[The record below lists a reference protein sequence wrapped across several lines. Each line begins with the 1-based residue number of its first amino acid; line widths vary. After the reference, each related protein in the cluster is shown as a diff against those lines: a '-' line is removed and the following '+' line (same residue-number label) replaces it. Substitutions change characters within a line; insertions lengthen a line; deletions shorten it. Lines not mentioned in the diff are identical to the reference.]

1 VFRQKD
7 RFHTLLRLLVFFLLT
22 GSFSFAQDN
31 GYLEFAGRCMKDQK
45 PLTNSHIVVYKG
57 PNKVAEVTTNKNG
70 KFMFDLELGFDY
82 KITFSSPGCA
92 DMYCMIYGAKC
103 HPDKPIFPIYDIDV
117 TFFEYGQA
125 RVNYLNFKNPFTK
138 IIFDGKKTFKDDDK
152 YVEQFLK
159 DLYID
164 FDEIKKLE
172 EEKLEKEKHE
182 KELML
187 AKLKK
192 EEEEKLRQEQIALAE
207 QKSKEE
213 AEMLRK
219 KLEEQHRLEKEKEAK
234 SVVNTKEN
242 ESNESMVKEEIN
254 LTLKKEQQKIKEK
267 QNKAIKTNYENDLLK
282 LVAENEKQLKEQT
295 FTKEKKE
302 AEKNEVIEILRQE
315 AITKAKASEVRFD
328 KKVKAKQ
335 AVLNSRILNHEMTG
349 LVKTVAQN
357 TLSEKIAAMKTY
369 PETKNYRA
377 KTMVGITTDSE
388 NETFKNVYTIHISEG
403 DSKTD
408 YRKEKY
414 TWGLVYYFKNDKE
427 IDEEQYYKE
436 LSLYNVPL

>member
-1 VFRQKD
+1 
-7 RFHTLLRLLVFFLLT
+7 
-22 GSFSFAQDN
+22 
-31 GYLEFAGRCMKDQK
+31 
-45 PLTNSHIVVYKG
+45 
-57 PNKVAEVTTNKNG
+57 
-70 KFMFDLELGFDY
+70 MFDLELGFDY

-92 DMYCMIYGAKC
+92 DMYCMVYGAKC
-103 HPDKPIFPIYDIDV
+103 PADKAIFPIYDIDV

-182 KELML
+182 KELMVKQ
-187 AKLKK
+187 KL
-192 EEEEKLRQEQIALAE
+192 EQEEKLRQEQIALAD
-207 QKSKEE
+207 KKAKEE
-213 AEMLRK
+213 AEILRR

-234 SVVNTKEN
+234 SMVNVKEN
-242 ESNESMVKEEIN
+242 EANESMVKEEIN
-254 LTLKKEQQKIKEK
+254 LTIKKEQQKIKEK

-282 LVAENEKQLKEQT
+282 LVAENEKQLKEKT
-295 FTKEKKE
+295 FTKERKE

-328 KKVKAKQ
+328 KKIKAKQ

-357 TLSEKIAAMKTY
+357 SVSAKIAGTKTY
-369 PETKNYRA
+369 PVAKNYRS

-388 NETFKNVYTIHISEG
+388 NGTFKNSYNISISEG
-403 DSKTD
+403 DTKTI

-414 TWGLVYYFKNDKE
+414 SWGLIYYFKNDTE
-427 IDEEQYYKE
+427 INEEQYYNE
-436 LSLYNVPL
+436 LSVYNVPL